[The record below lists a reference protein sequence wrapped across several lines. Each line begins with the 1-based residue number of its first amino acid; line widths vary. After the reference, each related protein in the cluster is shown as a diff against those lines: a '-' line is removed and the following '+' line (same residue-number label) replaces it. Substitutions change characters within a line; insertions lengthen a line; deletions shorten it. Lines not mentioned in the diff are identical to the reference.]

1 VERGVIRA
9 DGLWAGYPTGF
20 QRRWRDVLQGVSFHV
35 PRGSVTGYLGVNGA
49 GKTTT
54 IKVLVGINRP
64 SRGSVQ
70 VAGHPAGSR
79 GAQLAVGYFP
89 EAPFFYDGLTARE
102 LLDFFGRVAGV
113 AAGERGRRSERLL
126 DEVGLGHAGELQV
139 KGFSKGMRQRL
150 GLAQALVHD
159 PELLVLDEPLDGL
172 DPMGRLH
179 LRELIAAQA
188 QRGKTIFFSSH
199 VLSDV
204 ETVCDHLVV
213 LDGGAVAY
221 DGTTRAFCG
230 DDQERVR
237 VVVRLPE
244 EAARAAAAAAGVELD
259 PSEEGAFA
267 AACPGRAAADALIAA
282 VVTAGGQ
289 VVEVERVRP
298 TLEQTFM
305 ARFGQPREAAS

>member
-1 VERGVIRA
+1 MIRV
-9 DGLWAGYPTGF
+9 DGLWAGYYTGF
-20 QRRWRDVLQGVSFHV
+20 RRRWRDVLQGVSFHV

-64 SRGSVQ
+64 SRGTVRIGDAE
-70 VAGHPAGSR
+70 VGTRA
-79 GAQLAVGYFP
+79 AQLQVGYFP

-113 AAGERGRRSERLL
+113 AAEARRQRAGRLL
-126 DEVGLGHAGELQV
+126 EEVGLGAAADLQV

-188 QRGKTIFFSSH
+188 AKGRTIFFSSH

-204 ETVCDHLVV
+204 ETVCNHLVV
-213 LDGGAVAY
+213 LDGGSVAF
-221 DGTTRAFCG
+221 DGETREFC
-230 DDQERVR
+230 DDGGERVQ
-237 VVVRLPE
+237 VVFRLG
-244 EAARAAAAAAGVELD
+244 ADGDRAAAAAAAGVE
-259 PSEEGAFA
+259 PSEAEGGLLKAD
-267 AACPGRAAADALIAA
+267 CPGRSEADALIAA
-282 VVTAGGQ
+282 VVRGDGRI
-289 VVEVERVRP
+289 VSVEHRRP
-298 TLEQTFM
+298 SLEATFM
-305 ARFGQPREAAS
+305 ARFGGGAGAKAGTA